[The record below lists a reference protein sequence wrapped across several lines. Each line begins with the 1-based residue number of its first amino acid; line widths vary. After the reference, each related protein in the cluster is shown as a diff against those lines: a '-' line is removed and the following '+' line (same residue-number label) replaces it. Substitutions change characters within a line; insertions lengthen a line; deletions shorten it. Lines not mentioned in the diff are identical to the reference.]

1 MIQPRTSPTP
11 NRKTTVR
18 KRGGTRRTGMTIN
31 EDEDAG
37 ITMATVDN
45 DEQAEFKR
53 PKKPYEI
60 VMEKF
65 VVALSAKS

>member
-1 MIQPRTSPTP
+1 
-11 NRKTTVR
+11 
-18 KRGGTRRTGMTIN
+18 MTIN

-65 VVALSAKS
+65 VIALSAKS